1 MSIDRRN
8 LLLGGLGITAAA
20 VGGGLG
26 IGVPHASAKPALE
39 PTGGGAPTA
48 KDWMASI
55 DGHLPLAA
63 LTIPGTHDTCALRRI
78 PFVRCQSYGPRDQ
91 LDMGVRFLDLRVNDT
106 EDMEISHGPIKVD
119 NSLVH
124 VLKGCREFLDDHP
137 SETILVSI
145 KQEHTKSDKDRL
157 AKRWK
162 STTKQFKDILY
173 TSSHLPTLGTARGKV
188 VVITRAAGVPGVPW
202 KSATISDDYKVGSKD
217 DAKNKKWPTVRK
229 ALEAAA
235 KGSKKELHITFCSG
249 TGAPDTDPG
258 DVNDVM
264 EPLLRTWLKK
274 RPGRRG
280 ERLGVVVV
288 DYAKKGKIEQIAA
301 RNFGRNSWS

>member
-8 LLLGGLGITAAA
+8 LLLGGLGISAATLGA
-20 VGGGLG
+20 GLG
-26 IGVPHASAKPALE
+26 IGVPRAAAENATE
-39 PTGGGAPTA
+39 PSGGGSPTA
-48 KDWMASI
+48 KDWMASLD
-55 DGHLPLAA
+55 DGLPLAA

-91 LDMGVRFLDLRVNDT
+91 LEMGVRFLDLRVNDN
-106 EDMEISHGPIKVD
+106 EDMEISHGPIRVD

-124 VLKGCREFLDDHP
+124 VLNGCREFLDEHP
-137 SETILVSI
+137 TETILVSI
-145 KQEHTKSDKDRL
+145 KQEHTKSDKTRL
-157 AKRWK
+157 AKRWQ
-162 STTKQFKDILY
+162 STTTQFKDILH
-173 TSSHLPTLGTARGKV
+173 TSSRLPTLGAARGKV
-188 VVITRAAGVPGVPW
+188 VVITRAAGVPGVKW
-202 KSATISDDYKVGSKD
+202 ESASVSDDYKVGSKD
-217 DAKNKKWPTVRK
+217 DAKNKKWPTVRS

-235 KGSKKELHITFCSG
+235 KGDKRKLHITFCSG

-264 EPLLRTWLKK
+264 EPTLRNWLNK
-274 RPGRRG
+274 RRGRRG